1 MKILQVI
8 NSLATGGAE
17 KLLLDTLPLYR
28 KAGIEMDVL
37 LLWDNNQPF
46 TEALKALNCC
56 KVMILN
62 ESDNYRD
69 IYALSN
75 IFKLRT
81 YLKEY
86 DIAHVHL
93 FPSLYFV
100 VLANFI
106 NGNSCKLVFTEHST
120 SNRRIR
126 NPFFRIIDSFFY
138 IKYTRLIAINEDV
151 KSALN
156 VYKLNKLNFITII
169 LNGVDVAKY
178 ITANGLNK
186 KNIDPKYEI
195 DNRYIVQVSSFHE
208 PKDHIT
214 LVQSLK
220 YLPDHIKLI
229 LVGKGILE
237 SRIKKYVEYEKL
249 NSRVIFLGQRM
260 DVPQILKT
268 ADVVVLSSKYEG
280 LSLSSIEG
288 MASGK
293 PFLASNVPGLRDV
306 VEGAGVL
313 FEQGN
318 AEELASKIIELMQNV
333 KLYSQVEKACQE
345 RAKQYDIRV
354 MVEKHI
360 RLYNEI
366 ILLK

>member
-1 MKILQVI
+1 MKILQII

-46 TEALKALNCC
+46 TVALKALNCC
-56 KVMILN
+56 KVMVLN
-62 ESDNYRD
+62 SSENHKD

-75 IFKLRT
+75 ILKLRK
-81 YLKEY
+81 YLKDY

-93 FPSLYFV
+93 FPAQYYV
-100 VLANFI
+100 VLANLI
-106 NGNSCKLVFTEHST
+106 NGNSCTLVFTEHST

-126 NPFFRIIDSFFY
+126 NPFFRTIDSFFY
-138 IKYTRLIAINEDV
+138 NKYTRLIAINEDV
-151 KSALN
+151 KNALN
-156 VYKLNKLNFITII
+156 VYKLNKLNFIKII
-169 LNGVDVAKY
+169 FNGVDVAKY

-208 PKDHIT
+208 PKDHTT

-220 YLPDHIKLI
+220 YLPDYIKLI

-237 SRIKKYVEYEKL
+237 SKIKKYIEYEKL

-260 DVPQILKT
+260 DVPQLLKT
-268 ADVVVLSSKYEG
+268 VDVVVLSSKYEG

-293 PFLASNVPGLRDV
+293 PFLASNVPGLKDV

-318 AEELASKIIELMQNV
+318 AEELASKIMELMDNSE
-333 KLYSQVEKACQE
+333 LYKQVANACQE
-345 RAKQYDIRV
+345 RAKQYDIQV

-360 RLYNEI
+360 ELYYEVF
-366 ILLK
+366 KA